1 MALNQEDI
9 QKVFIS
15 LELFLHDY
23 EEAKKAYSEKNYRKA
38 IQHSKNIIDL
48 ISDNLPGT
56 KKHPVEVVSKS
67 EMEDITACDNAKPV
81 N

>member
-23 EEAKKAYSEKNYRKA
+23 EEAKKPTRRRITERQYSIVR
-38 IQHSKNIIDL
+38 I
-48 ISDNLPGT
+48 
-56 KKHPVEVVSKS
+56 
-67 EMEDITACDNAKPV
+67 
-81 N
+81 